1 MRSILIRSRV
11 GADGI
16 LHLDVPSDLVETEVE
31 VIVIVQPTTQS
42 PAHRREDLVWSSD
55 FFEGVV
61 GKWQGEPL
69 TREWEGH
76 CETRERM

>member
-1 MRSILIRSRV
+1 MRSTLIRSRI

-16 LHLDVPSDLVETEVE
+16 LHLDVPSDFVETELE

-42 PAHRREDLVWSSD
+42 AAGREEDVAWSLD
-55 FFEGVV
+55 FFESVV

-69 TREWEGH
+69 TREWEGQY
-76 CETRERM
+76 ETRDRM

>member
-1 MRSILIRSRV
+1 MRNILTRSRV

-16 LHLDVPSDLVETEVE
+16 LHLDVPTDFAETEVE

-42 PAHRREDLVWSSD
+42 AAGREEDVVWSPD
-55 FFEGVV
+55 FFESVV

-69 TREWEGH
+69 TREWEV
-76 CETRERM
+76 